1 MESHLPNRSRRNTEE
16 QDIATVEL
24 PGVRQDRNEALEYP
38 GVRARECPGTPA
50 LRTTGTKGERMTT
63 EILLGDEAIGL
74 GAIHAG
80 LSGVYAYP
88 GTPSTEIFEFVERR
102 TKKAGDVH
110 AFWST
115 NEKVAYEEALGM
127 SWAGKRALVC
137 MKHVGLNV
145 AADAFMNSAVTGT
158 NGGLVL
164 AIADDPGMHSSQN
177 EQDSRYYAQFALIP
191 CLEPRNQQECYDM
204 MHEAFDMS
212 EELQLPVMVRLV
224 TRIAHSRAGVTI
236 RETRHQNDLHPE
248 RNIQKWTLLPSHA
261 RVQYQHLTE
270 KQPELLRRSEASAHN
285 ELVLRGTS
293 GVIVCGIADNYMREN
308 LADDHDLSVLSIR
321 QYPMPAEKIRA
332 LLEHVDDLLI
342 IEDGYPLVE
351 TTVRGLFG
359 VQGVRIKGRMTDE
372 LPRTGELDP
381 DIVRSAL
388 GLQPL
393 PISHTADPDISKRPP
408 ALCKGCP
415 HVDSFKALNE
425 ALNAFDSP
433 QVFSD
438 IGCYTLAAL
447 PPLEAVHSC
456 VAMGASIGMAS
467 GAAHAGYTPAV
478 AAIGDSTFSHGGITP
493 LLSAVQ
499 QGVNLNVLILD
510 NDTVGMTG
518 AQRSM
523 STGKTLDDIVLGTGV
538 STEHLRYIEPTPKN
552 HQTNVEVF
560 REELNFDGPSVI
572 IARRSCLEALKKS
585 PH

>member
-1 MESHLPNRSRRNTEE
+1 MNTSR
-16 QDIATVEL
+16 
-24 PGVRQDRNEALEYP
+24 
-38 GVRARECPGTPA
+38 
-50 LRTTGTKGERMTT
+50 
-63 EILLGDEAIGL
+63 EILLGDDAIGL

-80 LSGVYAYP
+80 LSGVYGYP
-88 GTPSTEIFEFVERR
+88 GTPSTEIFEFIERR
-102 TKKAGDVH
+102 AKKAGDIH

-164 AIADDPGMHSSQN
+164 AVADDPGMHSSQN

-204 MHEAFDMS
+204 MIAAFDMS

-224 TRIAHSRAGVTI
+224 TRIAHSRAPVTI
-236 RETRHQNDLHPE
+236 REARAQNELEPNKDI
-248 RNIQKWTLLPSHA
+248 RRWTLIPANA
-261 RVQYQHLTE
+261 RVQYAHLTD
-270 KQPELLRRSEASAHN
+270 KQPMLLQQAEQSPYN
-285 ELVLRGTS
+285 ELRLAGRS
-293 GVIVCGIADNYMREN
+293 GIISCGIADNYLREN
-308 LADDHDLSVLSIR
+308 IDGDGDYTVLR
-321 QYPMPAEKIRA
+321 LRHYPVPAGKIRR
-332 LLEHVDDLLI
+332 LVEHVDELLVL
-342 IEDGYPLVE
+342 EDGYPFVE
-351 TTVRGLFG
+351 GMVRGLFG
-359 VQGVRIKGRMTDE
+359 LSDVTVKGRMSGE
-372 LPRTGELDP
+372 LPRTGELNP
-381 DIVRSAL
+381 DLVRAAL
-388 GLQPL
+388 GMAPL
-393 PISHTADPDISKRPP
+393 PTARTPAEHLANRPP

-415 HVDSFKALNE
+415 HIDTFKALNH
-425 ALNAFDSP
+425 ALSSFDNP

-456 VAMGASIGMAS
+456 VAMGASIGMAA

-499 QGVNLNVLILD
+499 QGINLNVVVLD
-510 NDTVGMTG
+510 NGTVGMTG

-523 STGKTLDDIVLGTGV
+523 STGGTLDEIVRGAGV
-538 STEHLRYIEPTPKN
+538 DPEHIRIIEPTPRN
-552 HQTNVEVF
+552 HEANVQVF
-560 REELNFDGPSVI
+560 REELAHDGPSVI
-572 IARRSCLEALKKS
+572 IARRACLEALKRGA
-585 PH
+585 H